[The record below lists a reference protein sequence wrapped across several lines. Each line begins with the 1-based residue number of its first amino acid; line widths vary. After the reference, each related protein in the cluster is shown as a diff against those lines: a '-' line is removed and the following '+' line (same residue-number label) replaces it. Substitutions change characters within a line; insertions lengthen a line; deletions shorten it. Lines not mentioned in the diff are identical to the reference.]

1 MKRNSFVF
9 ALFILII
16 AVAFGSYFLNMGL
29 NPLQLTWRVIV
40 VIFLIDL
47 FLIAVV
53 ILMEKRNPYKTIA
66 WLLIFIAFPIG
77 GYILYTFFGRDIRRD
92 RVYKDLPDFGR
103 CSSILKANQPK
114 TPPRGITLP
123 CPRLSALIENAG
135 AMPVQYRN
143 NARVLTNG
151 PSTFREII
159 KELKKAK
166 HHIHMEYYI
175 IRDDKLGRHIRE
187 ILIDRA
193 KHGVEVRVLY
203 DGVGCLKL
211 TKGFFNPLKEA
222 GGEIEVFLPIKFP
235 FLDYRTNYRN
245 HRKILI
251 VDGRV
256 GFLGGLNI
264 GDEYLGKSR
273 AFSFWR
279 DTHIKLEGD
288 SVYSL
293 QAIFLQDW
301 TSATGRGIDCSDYF
315 PAHNVTTPKPIQI
328 MASSPDS
335 KWDSMQ
341 KLYVRLVSMARNKLY
356 ITTPYL
362 IPDESLL
369 TALKIS
375 SLSGVDV
382 RLLVPGV
389 PDKKIVH
396 WASRSYYQELM
407 EAGVRVY
414 EYNRGFIH
422 AKVIQVDDRVASV
435 GTANLDIRSLHLGF
449 EVNAIVYDEEVV
461 RTLEEDFFR
470 DLKHSVEIDPETWN
484 ERPLRKHL
492 AEATARLFSPLL

>member
-1 MKRNSFVF
+1 
-9 ALFILII
+9 
-16 AVAFGSYFLNMGL
+16 
-29 NPLQLTWRVIV
+29 
-40 VIFLIDL
+40 
-47 FLIAVV
+47 
-53 ILMEKRNPYKTIA
+53 
-66 WLLIFIAFPIG
+66 
-77 GYILYTFFGRDIRRD
+77 
-92 RVYKDLPDFGR
+92 
-103 CSSILKANQPK
+103 
-114 TPPRGITLP
+114 
-123 CPRLSALIENAG
+123 
-135 AMPVQYRN
+135 
-143 NARVLTNG
+143 
-151 PSTFREII
+151 
-159 KELKKAK
+159 
-166 HHIHMEYYI
+166 
-175 IRDDKLGRHIRE
+175 
-187 ILIDRA
+187 
-193 KHGVEVRVLY
+193 
-203 DGVGCLKL
+203 
-211 TKGFFNPLKEA
+211 
-222 GGEIEVFLPIKFP
+222 
-235 FLDYRTNYRN
+235 
-245 HRKILI
+245 
-251 VDGRV
+251 
-256 GFLGGLNI
+256 
-264 GDEYLGKSR
+264 
-273 AFSFWR
+273 
-279 DTHIKLEGD
+279 
-288 SVYSL
+288 
-293 QAIFLQDW
+293 
-301 TSATGRGIDCSDYF
+301 
-315 PAHNVTTPKPIQI
+315 